1 MVRIIIAGGRTFDN
15 YSALSDF
22 CLESLKKIGIDNPCA
37 GRVTILS
44 GGAKG
49 ADGLGEKFAREN
61 KLNLERFPADWK
73 TYGRAAGPVRNKQML
88 EEGRADYLFAFWN
101 GKSAGTKNM
110 IDHGKR
116 KFGSQ
121 KVFVKRY

>member
-15 YSALSDF
+15 YPALSNF
-22 CLESLKKIGIDNPCA
+22 CWDALKKIGVNNPSSEN
-37 GRVTILS
+37 VTILS

-61 KLNLERFPADWK
+61 RLNLELFSADWK
-73 TYGRAAGPVRNKQML
+73 TYGRAAGPIRNKQML
-88 EEGRADYLFAFWN
+88 EEGRADYLFAFWD

-110 IDHGKR
+110 IDHAKGEL
-116 KFGSQ
+116 GHQ
-121 KVFVKRY
+121 KVLVKRY